1 MGAIQSSTAP
11 VCSEGH
17 TMILS
22 DSSDGLYEK
31 GYTCDLCRQRS
42 FDETFDGMRHH
53 RWHCSH
59 CSHDYCM
66 TCQPEHY
73 IEESDLQEIQT
84 KVENLQDHL
93 QELALTICEDDR
105 AREFL
110 MRKFVL
116 APRLLHILIHAT
128 DNDQTT
134 VKALTLECIWYFS
147 RSAYCAMMMF
157 KSPLLQRL
165 IDEFEIEIDTSNLKK
180 IIRTIYNITLVYP
193 TQQHSSGLKALA
205 QTHNFL
211 KNLVIPLLTD
221 DTELLIGCLD
231 ILDSLSNSTLYFKPT
246 LVYPDTPVLRVLPRL
261 LAKGDGVATRTAY
274 FMWVLVAI
282 DNNKKSLCRCPGI
295 LQALKRIIDEN
306 FDNGR
311 ANAFGTLWNLA
322 ALAVNK
328 VAICDP
334 GLGLLPI
341 LVRLINEG
349 DEGTKISA
357 LGVTSNLSVEVQN
370 KPLLLEPSIE
380 LLPALVRQVRESAST
395 PRVTACQTL
404 MNLGASEQGATEIMK
419 TNVHRDMLEIIRNA
433 PNDPA
438 EWGGGSNEKVYSNNC
453 LMNLAEWEANRA
465 VLRRD
470 GMVDVLSPLLAFNH
484 FHSLTA
490 SMAYAFLVGKEEKGA
505 YSEALQSGVIVIER
519 LVDLLEN
526 TISKSG
532 GDGYQYG
539 LFRMEGTACIVR
551 QSPNFLQLWCMPVWN
566 SHLATRIR
574 LS

>member
-1 MGAIQSSTAP
+1 MGVIHSSTAP
-11 VCSEGH
+11 ICAEGH

-22 DSSDGLYEK
+22 DSSEGLYEK

-53 RWHCSH
+53 RWNCPE

-66 TCQPEHY
+66 NCRPEYY
-73 IEESDLQEIQT
+73 IEESELEDIHA
-84 KVENLQDHL
+84 KAENLSDNL
-93 QELALTICEDDR
+93 QLLAVTIREDDR
-105 AREFL
+105 AREYL
-110 MRKFVL
+110 MRKFQL
-116 APRLLHILIHAT
+116 APKLLHVLSQASNSDDASI
-128 DNDQTT
+128 
-134 VKALTLECIWYFS
+134 KALALECIWYFS

-165 IDEFEIEIDTSNLKK
+165 IDEFEVEADVFNLKK
-180 IIRTIYNITLVYP
+180 IVRTIYNITLDYP

-205 QTHNFL
+205 QIHNFL
-211 KNLVIPLLTD
+211 RNIVIPLHSE
-221 DTELLIGCLD
+221 DTELLVGCLD

-246 LVYPDTPVLRVLPRL
+246 LVYPDTPILRVLPRL
-261 LAKGDGVATRTAY
+261 LAKGDGIASRTAY

-295 LQALKRIIDEN
+295 LPALKRIIDEN

-334 GLGLLPI
+334 ALGLLPI

-380 LLPALVRQVRESAST
+380 LLPALVRQVRESTST

-404 MNLGASEQGATEIMK
+404 MNLGASEQGAAEIMQ

-433 PNDPA
+433 PHDPA

-453 LMNLAEWEANRA
+453 LMNLAEWEDNRA

-470 GMVDVLSPLLAFNH
+470 GMVDVLAPLLAFNH

-539 LFRMEGTACIVR
+539 LFRMEGKLVI
-551 QSPNFLQLWCMPVWN
+551 
-566 SHLATRIR
+566 